1 MRGRLLDLV
10 LLAGGEGREEVL
22 GIHVV
27 SREKR
32 GKFEALSQRKDK
44 AISQVRYKQH
54 RSKLIKASGSSCR
67 LSVIPSFDSFACV
80 VVSCVGLICTFD

>member
-1 MRGRLLDLV
+1 VRGRLLDLV
-10 LLAGGEGREEVL
+10 VLAGGEGREEVL

-44 AISQVRYKQH
+44 AISQVRFNTGP
-54 RSKLIKASGSSCR
+54 IKPRALG
-67 LSVIPSFDSFACV
+67 AKY
-80 VVSCVGLICTFD
+80 